1 MGLYAEFSITGDM
14 GFPDELTGGEGEQS
28 ASVLVN
34 YSSACEI
41 FVESFLRNANALVPV
56 DTGYLKSTID
66 AGTDGDICWAEA
78 TADYAQYVE
87 YGTIHMDPQPYFELA
102 LEIAC
107 AEAGIEAQEA
117 LDFAQEE
124 LEAILSAM
132 MEASMSAFGGHF
144 SPQGMGGM
152 SFGSWLGGMATF
164 ALAFILFFPILVYAY
179 GIMDTI
185 GNALTGGGSYAD
197 IRGGGGG
204 FGGGGFVPEVI
215 IT

>member
-28 ASVLVN
+28 ASVLVD
-34 YSSACEI
+34 YSGAGEI
-41 FVESFLRNANALVPV
+41 FVQSFIRNARALVPV
-56 DTGYLKSTID
+56 DTGYLQSTID

-117 LDFAQEE
+117 LDFAEEE
-124 LEAILSAM
+124 LEAILSSM

-144 SPQGMGGM
+144 SPGGMGGM
-152 SFGSWLGGMATF
+152 SLGSWLGGMATF
-164 ALAFILFFPILVYAY
+164 TLMFILFFPILVYAY

-185 GNALTGGGSYAD
+185 GNAFTGGGSYAD
-197 IRGGGGG
+197 GRGGGG

>member
-1 MGLYAEFSITGDM
+1 MGLYAEFSITDDM

-28 ASVLVN
+28 ASVLVD
-34 YSSACEI
+34 YSGACEI
-41 FVESFLRNANALVPV
+41 FVESFIRNATALVPV
-56 DTGYLKSTID
+56 DTGYLQSTID
-66 AGTDGDICWAEA
+66 AGTDGNMCWAEA

-87 YGTIHMDPQPYFELA
+87 YGTCYMDAQPYFELA
-102 LEIAC
+102 LEMAC

-124 LEAILSAM
+124 LEAILSSM

-144 SPQGMGGM
+144 SPGGMGSM

-164 ALAFILFFPILVYAY
+164 ALMFIILFPVLVNLY

-197 IRGGGGG
+197 NRGGGG